1 MKAKKIIVL
10 LCSMG
15 MTMAVQAR
23 QDKNVPTEGLDGM
36 FLLVGSYAASNEE
49 AIKVYRIDE
58 QFGNAEYVS
67 GLAGIPNSAFLTFSA
82 DSKLVY
88 AVSEEDGK
96 KPAANAIRFDRQQ
109 GELTLLNTQSTEG
122 GLPIYATLSPDGNF
136 VLTAN
141 YMGGSITVFALDKD
155 GRILPDSHLIPFSGK
170 GSNEKRQKMPH
181 LHCVKFTPDGQYL
194 LATDLGTDHIYLVPV
209 SKQVKKGE
217 PKSLLDEAGRIDI
230 QMEAGSGPRH
240 ICFHPNGRFVYLIS
254 ELSGK
259 ITVFSYQGGKLERL
273 QTIVCDPFVIDG
285 SADIHV
291 SSDGKFLYASKRLK
305 EDGIVIYSIE
315 PEKGTLKQ
323 IGYQPTDLYPRNF
336 ALSPNNRYLLVVCR
350 DGGRIQIFERNQDTG
365 LLKDTGKNIK
375 IDRPAFVMFL

>member
-1 MKAKKIIVL
+1 
-10 LCSMG
+10 
-15 MTMAVQAR
+15 MT
-23 QDKNVPTEGLDGM
+23 
-36 FLLVGSYAASNEE
+36 
-49 AIKVYRIDE
+49 
-58 QFGNAEYVS
+58 
-67 GLAGIPNSAFLTFSA
+67 
-82 DSKLVY
+82 
-88 AVSEEDGK
+88 
-96 KPAANAIRFDRQQ
+96 
-109 GELTLLNTQSTEG
+109 
-122 GLPIYATLSPDGNF
+122 
-136 VLTAN
+136 
-141 YMGGSITVFALDKD
+141 
-155 GRILPDSHLIPFSGK
+155 
-170 GSNEKRQKMPH
+170 
-181 LHCVKFTPDGQYL
+181 
-194 LATDLGTDHIYLVPV
+194 
-209 SKQVKKGE
+209 
-217 PKSLLDEAGRIDI
+217 

-291 SSDGKFLYASKRLK
+291 SSAGKFLYASKRLK